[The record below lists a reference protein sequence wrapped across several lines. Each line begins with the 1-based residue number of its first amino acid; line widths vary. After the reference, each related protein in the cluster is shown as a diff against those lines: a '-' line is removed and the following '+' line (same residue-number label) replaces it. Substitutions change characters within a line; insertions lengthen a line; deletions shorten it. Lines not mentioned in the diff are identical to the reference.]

1 MSNVRDLV
9 EKVTSLPGLKS
20 PINLPCWSRSRF
32 SLAVRPSSK
41 PDSAKR
47 LTDGSDRFDFLEIS
61 GNPTALGL
69 SGDVDVYLCG
79 PPGMVESGRQHVAK
93 LGLLPA
99 NIHFEKFA
107 PASEALAV

>member
-61 GNPTALGL
+61 GNPTAMGL
-69 SGDVDVYLCG
+69 KYWISRTATARTSPVILTTASWAS
-79 PPGMVESGRQHVAK
+79 PSSQ
-93 LGLLPA
+93 
-99 NIHFEKFA
+99 A
-107 PASEALAV
+107 PQFSW

>member
-41 PDSAKR
+41 HDSAKR

-61 GNPTALGL
+61 GNPTAMGL
-69 SGDVDVYLCG
+69 KYWISRTATARTSPVILTTASWAS
-79 PPGMVESGRQHVAK
+79 PSSQ
-93 LGLLPA
+93 
-99 NIHFEKFA
+99 A
-107 PASEALAV
+107 PQFSW

>member
-9 EKVTSLPGLKS
+9 EKVTSPPGLKS

-32 SLAVRPSSK
+32 SLAVRPSTK

-61 GNPTALGL
+61 GNPTAMGL
-69 SGDVDVYLCG
+69 KYGISRTATARTSPVILTTASWAS
-79 PPGMVESGRQHVAK
+79 PSSQ
-93 LGLLPA
+93 
-99 NIHFEKFA
+99 A
-107 PASEALAV
+107 PQFSW

>member
-1 MSNVRDLV
+1 MSNVGDLV

-20 PINLPCWSRSRF
+20 PTNLPCWSRSRF
-32 SLAVRPSSK
+32 SLAVRPSTK

-47 LTDGSDRFDFLEIS
+47 LTNGSDRFDFLEIS

-79 PPGMVESGRQHVAK
+79 PPGMVESG
-93 LGLLPA
+93 
-99 NIHFEKFA
+99 
-107 PASEALAV
+107 PASREARPIARKRPFRKSSFPRATP

>member
-32 SLAVRPSSK
+32 SLAVRPSTK

-61 GNPTALGL
+61 GNPTAMGL
-69 SGDVDVYLCG
+69 KYGISQTATARTSPVILTTARFVG
-79 PPGMVESGRQHVAK
+79 ESVVA
-93 LGLLPA
+93 GTT
-99 NIHFEKFA
+99 
-107 PASEALAV
+107 V

>member
-9 EKVTSLPGLKS
+9 EKVTSPPGLKS
-20 PINLPCWSRSRF
+20 PINYPAGRGRWPRF
-32 SLAVRPSSK
+32 SLAVRPSTK

-47 LTDGSDRFDFLEIS
+47 LTNGSDRFDFLEIS

-79 PPGMVESGRQHVAK
+79 PPGMVESG
-93 LGLLPA
+93 PA
-99 NIHFEKFA
+99 CR
-107 PASEALAV
+107 EARPIARKRPFRKSSFPRATP

>member
-32 SLAVRPSSK
+32 SLAVRPSTK

-61 GNPTALGL
+61 GNPTAMGL
-69 SGDVDVYLCG
+69 KYGIS
-79 PPGMVESGRQHVAK
+79 RTAK
-93 LGLLPA
+93 ARTSPVILTTASWASPSSQ
-99 NIHFEKFA
+99 A
-107 PASEALAV
+107 PQFSW

>member
-32 SLAVRPSSK
+32 SLAVRPSTK

-61 GNPTALGL
+61 GNPTAMGL
-69 SGDVDVYLCG
+69 KYGISRTATARTSPVILTTASWAS
-79 PPGMVESGRQHVAK
+79 PSSQ
-93 LGLLPA
+93 
-99 NIHFEKFA
+99 A
-107 PASEALAV
+107 PQFSW

>member
-32 SLAVRPSSK
+32 SLAVRPSTK

-61 GNPTALGL
+61 GNPTAMGL
-69 SGDVDVYLCG
+69 KYGISRTATATTSPVILTTASWAS
-79 PPGMVESGRQHVAK
+79 PSSQ
-93 LGLLPA
+93 
-99 NIHFEKFA
+99 A
-107 PASEALAV
+107 PQFSW